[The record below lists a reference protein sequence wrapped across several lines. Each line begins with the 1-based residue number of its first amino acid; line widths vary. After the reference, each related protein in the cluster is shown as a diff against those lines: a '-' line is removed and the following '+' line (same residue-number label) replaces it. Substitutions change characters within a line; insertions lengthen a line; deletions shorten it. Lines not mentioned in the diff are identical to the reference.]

1 MEITATLTV
10 FFDTVFFIKMSTNPA
25 LAMCTHTN
33 TTTLP
38 DITKTYFCEF
48 CIMLNVTNQK

>member
-10 FFDTVFFIKMSTNPA
+10 FFDTVFFLKMSTNSA
-25 LAMCTHTN
+25 LAMCSHAN
-33 TTTLP
+33 VTTLS

-48 CIMLNVTNQK
+48 YMMLNMTNQK